1 MASGNHFDQL
11 PAELMIKILA
21 SIDSPEDVQSM
32 IRADPHA
39 LCVFLKHK
47 QPILQSLRRNFYQN
61 SCSQSLTQALMACRL
76 RKSEY
81 GPHCQTRPQAEKIMK
96 PLLTSPPERCTG
108 KRLNLGALSKLSR
121 LTRESQKFEEHYRTR
136 ARERHPG
143 SSPSGRK
150 HLSMLNLDSEMLQN
164 AYLLFETYRHTLWFS
179 TNLLQDYGS
188 SDHRSGFNIPWNFV
202 YRDKLLCVRTFQ
214 TFFVFVFREYENLL
228 SQVHNRVSGSHYLYR
243 FNSDWGIQRR
253 EFLDRGPRDRL
264 QFAAYLSS
272 LGCLW
277 LLNIQNMDDVAQEEY
292 VTCLYMRYLD
302 LKADRQ
308 NCPMVV
314 GADLERSLRTLCY
327 REWRGRLRA
336 LY

>member
-1 MASGNHFDQL
+1 
-11 PAELMIKILA
+11 MIIILA
-21 SIDSPEDVQSM
+21 SIDSPEDVQSL
-32 IRADPHA
+32 IRADPYA
-39 LCVFLKHK
+39 LCVFLEHK
-47 QPILQSLRRNFYQN
+47 QPILQSLRRDFYQQ
-61 SCSQSLTQALMACRL
+61 SCSQSLTQALMIYRL
-76 RKSEY
+76 RRYEY
-81 GPHCQTRPQAEKIMK
+81 DPHCQARPQAIQFMK
-96 PLLTSPPERCTG
+96 PLFTSLPERCTG

-136 ARERHPG
+136 AREMHPG

-150 HLSMLNLDSEMLQN
+150 HLRMLSLDSGLLHG
-164 AYLLFETYRHTLWFS
+164 AYLLFEAYRHTLWFS

-188 SDHRSGFNIPWNFV
+188 SDSRSDFNIPWNFI

-228 SQVHNRVSGSHYLYR
+228 SQVHSRACGSHYLYR
-243 FNSDWGIQRR
+243 FDSDWCIQRR
-253 EFLDRGPRDRL
+253 EFLHRGPRDRL

-292 VTCLYMRYLD
+292 VTGLYMRYLD
-302 LKADRQ
+302 FKADRQ